1 VAADEGKKAKMR
13 AMQKTTY
20 FGGFFMPYR
29 II

>member
-13 AMQKTTY
+13 AMQKTTN
-20 FGGFFMPYR
+20 FGGFFIAYR